1 MPFLRTTTIDEIMA
15 KPVLVNEDTNFV
27 EITKILLKTRKGCV
41 FVTRLG
47 KLVGIIT
54 DRDIQ
59 RLILRDGGI
68 IAPETTAKEFMVKP
82 VISIKK
88 TASIDEADQLMHR
101 ENVNRLAVVDDNN
114 AVIGLIDYN
123 STHSEIMTKFATSL
137 LHRKEYNIM
146 WNLLL

>member
-15 KPVLVNEDTNFV
+15 KPVLVDEDTNFV

-82 VISIKK
+82 VISIKR
-88 TASIDEADQLMHR
+88 TPTIDEAEQLMNR
-101 ENVNRLAVVDDNN
+101 ANVNRLGVVDESNV
-114 AVIGLIDYN
+114 VIGLIDYN

-137 LHRKEYNIM
+137 LHRREYNIS
-146 WNLLL
+146 